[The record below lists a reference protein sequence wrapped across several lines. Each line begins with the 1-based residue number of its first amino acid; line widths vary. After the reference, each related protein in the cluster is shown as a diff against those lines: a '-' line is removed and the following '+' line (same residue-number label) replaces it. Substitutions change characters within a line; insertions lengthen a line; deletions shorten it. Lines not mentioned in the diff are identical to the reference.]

1 MTHFLKKSIA
11 FILAFSFLSIPC
23 LATPN
28 YTYITRVVDNYQ
40 TTQPQNNVYYDT
52 HNTAPVQVAM
62 NYAPNYA
69 APVNQTVVPTGYY
82 NGYQQP
88 VYYNGYAGYNTG
100 YVQGAYYPV
109 ATNSSQPYS
118 RDITVTQSYVDT
130 RETVDKN
137 ISRAGAIATIV
148 GGLALVGSIATAV
161 IRR

>member
-28 YTYITRVVDNYQ
+28 YTYRTRVVDNYQ

-62 NYAPNYA
+62 NYAPYYA
-69 APVNQTVVPTGYY
+69 APVNQTVVPTG
-82 NGYQQP
+82 
-88 VYYNGYAGYNTG
+88 YYNGYAGYNTG